1 MLADRVNWTFY
12 AIATVMRRTIFFL
25 SDGTGITAETIGH
38 SVLTQFDEVQFDTY
52 RIPFVNG
59 IEQAEAAALRI
70 KSVYAQTGARPIVVN
85 TVIDSALSEILA
97 TSGALMM
104 DVFAPFIEPLE
115 NELGVKRKLSVGK
128 AHGLVNFA
136 EYEARINATNYALT
150 HDDGANFNYA
160 DADVI
165 LVGVSR
171 SGKTPTC
178 LYMALHF
185 GVKAANY
192 PLTDDDLEK
201 LELPKHLVPF
211 RERLFGLNIDAH
223 RLAQVRE
230 ARKPNS
236 VYATLAQCR
245 WELEQADRILRR
257 ENIPMLNTT
266 HTSIEEIGSKIL
278 SKLGIDKH
286 MY

>member
-1 MLADRVNWTFY
+1 
-12 AIATVMRRTIFFL
+12 MRRTIFYI

-38 SVLTQFDEVQFDTY
+38 SVLTQFDDVQFDTY
-52 RIPFVNG
+52 RIPFVDSA
-59 IEQAEAAALRI
+59 EHAEAAVLRI
-70 KSVYAQTGARPIVVN
+70 KTLYAQTGARPIVVN
-85 TVIDSALSEILA
+85 TVIDPALSEILA
-97 TSGALMM
+97 SSGALMM

-192 PLTDDDLEK
+192 PLTDEDLEK
-201 LELPKHLVPF
+201 LELPKRLVPY
-211 RERLFGLNIDAH
+211 RERLYGLSIDAN

-236 VYATLAQCR
+236 RYATLAQCR
-245 WELEQADRILRR
+245 WELDQADRLLRR
-257 ENIPMLNTT
+257 ENIPWLNTT

-278 SKLGIDKH
+278 SSLGIDKQ